1 MKKLLMIP
9 GPIEFDNDVLSAA
22 GKQTLSH
29 VSKEFIDIFGEAL
42 EMMKKVWMCPAGQPF
57 IMAGTGTLAMDM
69 AGANLVEKNDRVLVV
84 STGYFGDR
92 YAELFDRY
100 GADYRILRSEPG
112 HTVPLESIEKE
123 LSTRKYKM
131 LSFTHVDTSTA
142 VKVEPQPIG
151 ELGRKYNVITI
162 LDGVCSVAGEEI
174 RQQEWGIDVVL
185 TASQKAIGVP
195 PGLAL
200 LVASERAMEKFRK
213 RKSPVCNYY
222 ADWTHWLPIM
232 QAYENR
238 KPAYFGTPAVNLV
251 AALNISLM
259 QILTEGLEKR
269 FDRHKRTGKAFRS
282 ALKALGL
289 KQVAADDC
297 VANTLSAP
305 YYPTGVKSSDF
316 LREVSNAGAVL
327 AGGLHPE
334 FKNEYFRIGHMGKIT
349 TEDALNTVASIETA
363 LEKCNYKFDNRAGI
377 KAAEK
382 AFTTHAV

>member
-9 GPIEFDNDVLSAA
+9 GPVEFDNDVLSAV
-22 GKQTLSH
+22 GKQTSSH
-29 VSKEFIDIFGEAL
+29 VSQEFIDIFGESL
-42 EMMKKVWMCPAGQPF
+42 EMMKKVWMCPDGQPF

-69 AGANLVEKNDRVLVV
+69 AGANLVEKNDRVLVI
-84 STGYFGDR
+84 STGYFGER
-92 YAELFDRY
+92 YADLFDRY
-100 GADYRILRSEPG
+100 GADYRILRAEPG
-112 HTVPLESIEKE
+112 RTVTPESIENE
-123 LSTRKYKM
+123 LRTRKYKM

-200 LVASERAMEKFRK
+200 LVASERAMEKFRN
-213 RKSPVCNYY
+213 RKSRVQNYY
-222 ADWTHWLPIM
+222 ADWTNWLPIM

-251 AALNISLM
+251 AALNISLQ
-259 QILTEGLEKR
+259 QILKEGLGRR
-269 FDRHKRTGKAFRS
+269 FERHKRTGMAFRS

-289 KQVAADDC
+289 KQVPADDC

-305 YYPTGVKSSDF
+305 YYPTGVQASEF
-316 LREVSNAGAVL
+316 LKEVNNAGVVL
-327 AGGLHPE
+327 AGGLHPV
-334 FKNEYFRIGHMGKIT
+334 FKDKYFRIGHMGKIT
-349 TEDALNTVASIETA
+349 VEDTINTVTSIETA
-363 LEKCNYKFDNRAGI
+363 LKKCNYRFDDHAGI
-377 KAAEK
+377 TAAEEVL
-382 AFTTHAV
+382 TTA